1 MSVKSKMT
9 TIADLIRGLRNV
21 SGTMGLDAMAGHLQD
36 EQAGL
41 ASALAA
47 LTEKG
52 VTVPAGTKVDDLAAL
67 ISGIEAGGGSGDGGG
82 LEITSGIVVPSS
94 TTCGTFNF
102 SHGLGRIPTFF
113 AFFPKTDIDKELVYN
128 QTAALGFFHYNGVN
142 ISVFTDYD
150 SLSSKGYSKSI
161 YITDTNLD
169 TFATDRLIKK
179 VDTTTARFNG
189 ANWSTYIFA
198 GNEYIW
204 FAG

>member
-1 MSVKSKMT
+1 MSVQTQIDRISG
-9 TIADLIRGLRNV
+9 AV
-21 SGTMGLDAMAGHLQD
+21 SA
-36 EQAGL
+36 
-41 ASALAA
+41 ALTA

-94 TTCGTFNF
+94 TTSGKFTFP
-102 SHGLGRIPTFF
+102 HGLGRVPTFF
-113 AFFPKTDIDKELVYN
+113 AFFPKTDIDKELVYK
-128 QTAALGFFHYNGVN
+128 QSAALGFFHYNGVN

-150 SLSSKGYSKSI
+150 SSSSKGYSKSI
-161 YITDTNLD
+161 YMTDTNLD
-169 TFATDRLIKK
+169 SYTSNRLIRT
-179 VDTTTARFNG
+179 VDTTTAMFNG
-189 ANWSTYIFA
+189 ANWVTYIFA